1 MSDKKGV
8 MLHQVGTVD
17 IKHVIFSRLSNDE
30 DKKPEDRMLRFAKDL
45 SPEYFGGLISETYDR
60 QKKRYIKKHDG
71 IRNEPLDTLT
81 YAYATLHHSS
91 IRAHRYTKKDWDAL
105 EAKFLNPVKAI
116 EKPVNNE
123 QQEVKESLQKVAAI
137 PKPKLQS
144 RGRSMMG
151 SLRDRLR
158 R

>member
-1 MSDKKGV
+1 M
-8 MLHQVGTVD
+8 
-17 IKHVIFSRLSNDE
+17 
-30 DKKPEDRMLRFAKDL
+30 
-45 SPEYFGGLISETYDR
+45 
-60 QKKRYIKKHDG
+60 
-71 IRNEPLDTLT
+71 DTLT

-105 EAKFLNPVKAI
+105 EAKFLNPVKVI
-116 EKPVNNE
+116 EKQTNNE

-144 RGRSMMG
+144 RGRSMIG